1 MALFRRTSITFAV
14 ALGLAASV
22 ATAASSASATAGVPG
37 DADFLGSAQSLAVLG
52 GQTVTNTGPSVITG
66 DVALSPGLTAAVT
79 GFPPGLVNGTIYT
92 PPAAQATTGQIDAS
106 NAYDALESLG
116 GTPVPTEL
124 GGLEYG
130 PGVYHGAPAA
140 GTLQLTGTVVLNGTA
155 NDIFVF
161 QSSSTIIT
169 GAGSVVALVGGAQAC
184 NVFWQVGS
192 SATLGTDSLFAG
204 TLIART
210 SVTATTN
217 ATVGSGTN
225 EGARLRA
232 LDGSVTL
239 DSNVIGSP
247 SACATA
253 TGGLTPG
260 AAGIPIPA
268 GTMTTVTA
276 AAAVSFAAAAAARAA
291 NTPAPAP
298 GAGGGGGA
306 GGGAGAGDGGAPAG
320 AQLAATALDIRR
332 PAAVG
337 SLVLLFGV
345 VLLSA
350 ASLARRRS
358 ATAPRATG
366 SARA

>member
-1 MALFRRTSITFAV
+1 MTIIRRTSITLAV

-22 ATAASSASATAGVPG
+22 AAAASSASATAGVPG

-52 GQTVTNTGPSVITG
+52 GQAVSNTGPSVITG
-66 DVALSPGLTAAVT
+66 DVGLSPGLAAAVT

-106 NAYDALESLG
+106 HAYDALEALG
-116 GTPVPTEL
+116 GTAVPTEL

-130 PGVYHGAPAA
+130 PGVYHGAPASN
-140 GTLQLTGTVVLNGTA
+140 TLQLNGTVVLNGTA
-155 NDIFVF
+155 TDIFVF
-161 QSSSTIIT
+161 QSSSTLIT
-169 GAGSVVALVGGAQAC
+169 GSASVVALVGGAQAC

-192 SATLGTDSLFAG
+192 SATLGTSSLFAG

-217 ATVGSGTN
+217 ATVGSGSN
-225 EGARLRA
+225 EGARLLA

-253 TGGLTPG
+253 TGGLTAG
-260 AAGIPIPA
+260 APGIPIPS
-268 GTMTTVTA
+268 GTLATVTA
-276 AAAVSFAAAAAARAA
+276 SAAVSFAAADAARAA
-291 NTPAPAP
+291 NTPPQNAPQS
-298 GAGGGGGA
+298 AGGGGGS
-306 GGGAGAGDGGAPAG
+306 GSGGASPAG
-320 AQLAATALDIRR
+320 AQLAATAIDVRR

-337 SLVLLFGV
+337 SLVLLVGV
-345 VLLSA
+345 VLLA
-350 ASLARRRS
+350 ASSLARRR
-358 ATAPRATG
+358 TVRA
-366 SARA
+366 

>member
-1 MALFRRTSITFAV
+1 MTLFRRTSITIAV
-14 ALGLAASV
+14 ALGVAAAV
-22 ATAASSASATAGVPG
+22 TTAASSASAVAGVPG
-37 DADFLGSAQSLAVLG
+37 DADFLGAAQSLAVLG

-66 DVALSPGLTAAVT
+66 DVALSPGLAAAVT

-106 NAYDALESLG
+106 NAYDALEFLV

-161 QSSSTIIT
+161 QSSSTLIT

-210 SVTATTN
+210 SVTATTD

-225 EGARLRA
+225 EGARLLA

-260 AAGIPIPA
+260 APGIPIPPA
-268 GTMTTVTA
+268 TLTTVTA
-276 AAAVSFAAAAAARAA
+276 AAVVSFTAADAVRAG
-291 NTPAPAP
+291 NTPVQNAPP
-298 GAGGGGGA
+298 QSGA
-306 GGGAGAGDGGAPAG
+306 APAG
-320 AQLAATALDIRR
+320 AQLAATAVDVRR

-337 SLVLLFGV
+337 TLTLLVGV

-350 ASLARRRS
+350 AGLARRRG
-358 ATAPRATG
+358 ATTL
-366 SARA
+366 

>member
-1 MALFRRTSITFAV
+1 MTLFRRTSVTLAV
-14 ALGLAASV
+14 ALGLAAAV
-22 ATAASSASATAGVPG
+22 TAAASSASATAGVPG

-66 DVALSPGLTAAVT
+66 DVALSPGLAAAVT
-79 GFPPGLVNGTIYT
+79 GFPPGLVNGSIYT

-106 NAYDALESLG
+106 NAYDALEFLG

-124 GGLEYG
+124 GGLQYG

-217 ATVGSGTN
+217 ATVGSGSN
-225 EGARLRA
+225 EGARLFA

-247 SACATA
+247 STCATA

-260 AAGIPIPA
+260 AAGVPIPSA
-268 GTMTTVTA
+268 TLTAVTA
-276 AAAVSFAAAAAARAA
+276 SAAASFAAADAVRAA
-291 NTPAPAP
+291 NTPPQNNGP
-298 GAGGGGGA
+298 QVPAGGGGGGG
-306 GGGAGAGDGGAPAG
+306 GGGANPAS
-320 AQLAATALDIRR
+320 AELAATAIDVRR

-337 SLVLLFGV
+337 SLVLLLGV

-350 ASLARRRS
+350 AALARRR
-358 ATAPRATG
+358 TTTR
-366 SARA
+366 